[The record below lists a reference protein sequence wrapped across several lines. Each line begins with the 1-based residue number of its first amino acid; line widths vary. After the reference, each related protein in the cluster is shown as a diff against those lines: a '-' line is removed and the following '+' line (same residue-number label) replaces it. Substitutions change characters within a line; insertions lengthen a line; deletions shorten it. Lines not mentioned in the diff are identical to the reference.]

1 VAPVYGTIWRYGRV
15 AGSPDDLMRAGREL
29 AAVLAKAPGFVA
41 CAVLDTDDGGGA
53 AVGLFERRADLDEA
67 GRLVARWTAGH
78 LAGLLPEAPQ
88 VSSGEVVAQRG
99 I

>member
-1 VAPVYGTIWRYGRV
+1 MYGMIWRYGRV
-15 AGSPDDLMRAGREL
+15 AGSLDDLTRAGHEL
-29 AAVLAKAPGFVA
+29 AAVLGKAPGFVA
-41 CAVLDTDDGGGA
+41 CAVLDTDGGGA

-67 GRLVARWTAGH
+67 GRLVARWTAEH

-88 VSSGEVVAQRG
+88 VTRGEVVAQRG